1 MAADQAGLGDFF
13 GGLVWLLFWL
23 LLAGI
28 LGPTLG
34 FHRLRQARLSVL
46 AEMERKYKM
55 KFITL
60 IHRQERVGFFGIP
73 IYRFIDIDDSEAVLR
88 AIRSTSKDVPIALI
102 LHTPGGMVLAASQ
115 IAMALKRHPAK

>member
-1 MAADQAGLGDFF
+1 LAADQAGLGDFF

-28 LGPTLG
+28 LGPTPG